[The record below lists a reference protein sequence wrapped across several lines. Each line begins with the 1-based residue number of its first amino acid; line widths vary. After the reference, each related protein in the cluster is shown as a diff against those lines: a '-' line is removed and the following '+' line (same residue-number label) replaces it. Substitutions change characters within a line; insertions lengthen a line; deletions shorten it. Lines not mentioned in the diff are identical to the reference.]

1 MSADGAATTVVAR
14 LRPGDGGIAARRPT
28 IAAFEQAVEAELP
41 AGFEAQY
48 TGLPVAEAAYAD
60 LIWSGFL
67 IAQAVAVLLMGTV
80 LYLCYRSLVAVLLP
94 LGIVGVSTLATLA
107 FMQIDGQ
114 KVTLINASV
123 PLLLLVIGVGEVC
136 FFLDR
141 YREVQAEGS
150 ACGPESVRRAVSVLP
165 AALAASATT
174 SVGFASMVP
183 GHMRVTS
190 DFALTMAFGVA
201 ATFVVTLCLLPAC
214 LCLSRRPWHGPVSG
228 SPSGL
233 FPRLLEAIAGLSLSR
248 RPLVWLLAAALL
260 LASFAGWP
268 RVQVMQYAT
277 KELRPN
283 HPVRV
288 AEAAIDR
295 EFMGAFQTRVDVRAV
310 DGGSVLRPGVLA
322 AIDALDR
329 RLTRQP
335 GVVKVWSAAD
345 FLRQLDAALEGH
357 APERAA
363 LPQTEQL
370 AAFLFH
376 LIEREPEARDL
387 LYRGRTTATI
397 VVGMRDLGTGRML
410 ELGNAAQ
417 RLAPAELKV
426 ALRGDYWDVSQGADR
441 IARDVAV
448 STATSVFVVFA
459 LIACFLGSAELLAL
473 SIPPNLLP
481 LCAAVGLMG
490 LAGFDL
496 RVGTS
501 IILPVCLGLSVDST
515 VHYLIRFREEWRVDH
530 SHEAAVRRALRGTGR
545 AMIVSSTVLIAG
557 FACLTIPQFLVFR
570 HVGLLA
576 AATIFVALLADL
588 FFLPSL
594 LLSFQPLQVEAAP
607 RLDSSPLPDG
617 DRAAD
622 AECNVLLT
630 AGIVAVFVVFLFAIH
645 ALHWVSF
652 RLWPPVLALCAMI
665 LLNLLL
671 AATARRWSS
680 ARPTPWLYAAMHV
693 LMLTFILH
701 YVGGAQLGLYLLAY
715 GFVVLH
721 TEVFRSPRAAF
732 FAANLGATFYGLLAW
747 VEQSGLV
754 SKERVL
760 PGELSP
766 GLQAA
771 FVVFAFVALNFIAL
785 FAQRYGQQLRV
796 LARRLKHDVDER
808 TADLRHANL
817 ELAAMNYSL
826 EQQARVLAKH
836 HDELRNFAYI
846 VSHDLKNPVN
856 AILLT
861 ADLLNERERAA
872 LSPEGQAKLDQ
883 IAALA
888 EKTED
893 MIRDL
898 LGLFRV
904 VSAREEARL
913 IDTQTLVS
921 NAIDTL
927 RPQIQS
933 KGARIRVCPLPA
945 MWGQPGQLSHV
956 FVNLLSNAI
965 KYVPTGRG
973 EIDVRGGTDD
983 GHVEL
988 LVCDNGIGIPP
999 PYQEGIFRLFGRV
1012 PTEEQLVDGEPV
1024 RGTGVGLAIVK
1035 RIVESHG
1042 GTVDVESEQGRGSRF
1057 RIRLPSTHN
1066 GGGCGK

>member
-1 MSADGAATTVVAR
+1 MPARIRLAQEGNARQPPYTRWLVSADGAATTVVAR

-387 LYRGRTTATI
+387 LDRGRTTATI

-545 AMIVSSTVLIAG
+545 AMIVSSHRADRRLRVPDDPAVPGLPPRRPAG
-557 FACLTIPQFLVFR
+557 GGDDLRRPARRPLLPA
-570 HVGLLA
+570 LA
-576 AATIFVALLADL
+576 AALLPAPAGGGGTPSRLLTPARRRPRRRRRVQRAPHRRHRRRLRRLPLRHSRPALGV
-588 FFLPSL
+588 LPSL
-594 LLSFQPLQVEAAP
+594 AAGARPVCHDLAQPAPGRDGAPLVERAP
-607 RLDSSPLPDG
+607 DP
-617 DRAAD
+617 
-622 AECNVLLT
+622 
-630 AGIVAVFVVFLFAIH
+630 
-645 ALHWVSF
+645 
-652 RLWPPVLALCAMI
+652 LALCGDA
-665 LLNLLL
+665 
-671 AATARRWSS
+671 
-680 ARPTPWLYAAMHV
+680 HV

-701 YVGGAQLGLYLLAY
+701 YVGGAQLGLYLLSRT
-715 GFVVLH
+715 VSSSC
-721 TEVFRSPRAAF
+721 TPRSSAPPVPPSSPPISGRRSTGCWPGWSRA
-732 FAANLGATFYGLLAW
+732 
-747 VEQSGLV
+747 V
-754 SKERVL
+754 SC
-760 PGELSP
+760 
-766 GLQAA
+766 
-771 FVVFAFVALNFIAL
+771 
-785 FAQRYGQQLRV
+785 
-796 LARRLKHDVDER
+796 RR
-808 TADLRHANL
+808 
-817 ELAAMNYSL
+817 
-826 EQQARVLAKH
+826 
-836 HDELRNFAYI
+836 
-846 VSHDLKNPVN
+846 
-856 AILLT
+856 
-861 ADLLNERERAA
+861 
-872 LSPEGQAKLDQ
+872 
-883 IAALA
+883 
-888 EKTED
+888 
-893 MIRDL
+893 
-898 LGLFRV
+898 
-904 VSAREEARL
+904 
-913 IDTQTLVS
+913 
-921 NAIDTL
+921 
-927 RPQIQS
+927 
-933 KGARIRVCPLPA
+933 
-945 MWGQPGQLSHV
+945 
-956 FVNLLSNAI
+956 
-965 KYVPTGRG
+965 
-973 EIDVRGGTDD
+973 
-983 GHVEL
+983 
-988 LVCDNGIGIPP
+988 
-999 PYQEGIFRLFGRV
+999 
-1012 PTEEQLVDGEPV
+1012 
-1024 RGTGVGLAIVK
+1024 
-1035 RIVESHG
+1035 
-1042 GTVDVESEQGRGSRF
+1042 RGSCRASS
-1057 RIRLPSTHN
+1057 RPDCRPPSSSLRSSP
-1066 GGGCGK
+1066 